1 MGMGDVTQNGVILKD
16 GSEVKGFVIGGH
28 TTGSGSTNSNTVTV
42 TDTNV
47 GGYLY
52 GGYVNSLFAAGTAS
66 SNIVTV
72 TNSIIKGSGVA
83 GGNYTGIG
91 SAEKPTQED
100 KFSNGANS
108 NFIKVITENNKK
120 TEINTYVVGGNIGDV
135 GTDAQKGRGGKWN
148 DKIPL

>member
-52 GGYVNSLFAAGTAS
+52 GGCVNSLFRGW
-66 SNIVTV
+66 
-72 TNSIIKGSGVA
+72 NS
-83 GGNYTGIG
+83 
-91 SAEKPTQED
+91 
-100 KFSNGANS
+100 KF
-108 NFIKVITENNKK
+108 
-120 TEINTYVVGGNIGDV
+120 
-135 GTDAQKGRGGKWN
+135 
-148 DKIPL
+148 